1 MSGGFKWY
9 GEQVLKEL
17 EKQVEH
23 GLDKLAEQIAQTARD
38 SMMEPKSGI
47 NYSAHSLDPRAER
60 IPMKW
65 RQRRRFTTRS
75 SAPYEAPAVQRGHLL
90 RSLNWKRNGKM
101 RRKIGSNRPEALYLE
116 LGTRKMEPRPFLRPA
131 LMQHTGRD
139 GSEIWESLIDRTK

>member
-38 SMMEPKSGI
+38 SMREPKSGI
-47 NYSAHSLDPRAER
+47 DYRPGSNDPRADWM
-60 IPMKW
+60 PQKW
-65 RQRRRFTTRS
+65 RKRFVTRS
-75 SAPYEAPAVQRGHLL
+75 SAPYEAPAVQRGHVL
-90 RSLNWKRNGKM
+90 RSLNWRRNGKM

-116 LGTRKMEPRPFLRPA
+116 IGTRKMEPRPFLRPA